1 MKHPRRREP
10 RQMQAPAV
18 AYGLDDR
25 TKPHKGN
32 RIEVTIAR
40 LKLQVDLDE
49 LFKGTGEWPKEE
61 NNAIS

>member
-1 MKHPRRREP
+1 VKHPRRREP

-40 LKLQVDLDE
+40 LKLQVELDE
-49 LFKGTGEWPKEE
+49 LFTTGCGEWPPQEE
-61 NNAIS
+61 S

>member
-1 MKHPRRREP
+1 
-10 RQMQAPAV
+10 MQAPAV